1 MTQLTSTE
9 DASPTGSV
17 LSNGGPPEH
26 DVVVE
31 GIKKSFNGNVAL
43 YGVDLKIHRGEFVTL
58 LGPSGCGKST
68 LLRIITGLE
77 VQDEGKVYLAGK
89 EVSKVP
95 PHRRPV
101 SLVFQNLALFPHM
114 TVADN
119 IAFPLKMAKMS
130 KAKIKEEVASY
141 LALVRLDGYEDRLVT
156 EMSGGQRQR
165 IALARSLAH
174 KPAVLL
180 LDEPLSALDEK
191 LRKEMQVELKAFQEA
206 MGTTFIYVTHDQE
219 EALVMSDRI
228 AVFSKGRIE
237 QYGRPLDIYN
247 EPATTFVADFI
258 GETNLLP
265 GTITVSDGVSG
276 VETDIGFIEL
286 DDRGRDIK
294 EGTSVHVSIRPE
306 HVHVERVSEAGD
318 LDYTV
323 RVETTVEDVLFYGS
337 DVKVTTKAP
346 SGDSLTARVP
356 VNSFGKRLEPG
367 EHVYMAWNTDAMAVI
382 TDNSR

>member
-1 MTQLTSTE
+1 MRSTKE
-9 DASPTGSV
+9 APTHRKRKVEADDGR
-17 LSNGGPPEH
+17 EF

-31 GIKKSFNGNVAL
+31 GIVKAFSGNTAL
-43 YGVDLKIHRGEFVTL
+43 GGVDLKVRKGEFVTL

-77 VQDEGKVYLAGK
+77 VQDEGKVYLAGR

-114 TVADN
+114 TVEDN
-119 IAFPLKMAKMS
+119 IGFPLKMAKM
-130 KAKIKEEVASY
+130 KREDIKKEVAHY
-141 LALVRLDGYEDRLVT
+141 LELVRLDGYEKRLVT

-191 LRKEMQVELKAFQEA
+191 LRKEMQVELKNFQQQ
-206 MGTTFIYVTHDQE
+206 MGTTFVYVTHDQE

-228 AVFSKGRIE
+228 AVFSKGHIE
-237 QYGRPLDIYN
+237 QFGRPLDIYN

-265 GTITVSDGVSG
+265 GTVARDGDSTTVITELGTMDAGDRAVGMPDGA
-276 VETDIGFIEL
+276 
-286 DDRGRDIK
+286 K
-294 EGTSVHVSIRPE
+294 VHVSVRPE
-306 HVHVERVSEAGD
+306 HVHVERVG
-318 LDYTV
+318 
-323 RVETTVEDVLFYGS
+323 VEDSTNYPIRLEGSVSDVLFYGS
-337 DVKVTTKAP
+337 DVKVTADVN
-346 SGDSLTARVP
+346 GERITARVP
-356 VNSFGKRLEPG
+356 VNSFGTRLTNG
-367 EHVYMAWNTDAMAVI
+367 ERVIMSWAPTSMALIPNKTD
-382 TDNSR
+382 